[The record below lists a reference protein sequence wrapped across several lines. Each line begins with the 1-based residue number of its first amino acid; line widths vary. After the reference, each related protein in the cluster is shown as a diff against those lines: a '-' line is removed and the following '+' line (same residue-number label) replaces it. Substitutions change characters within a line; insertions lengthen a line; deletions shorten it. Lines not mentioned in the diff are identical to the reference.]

1 MRSPEERDFFFA
13 RNVNLDCF
21 MDVNKNEKNLR
32 ETGGHDD

>member
-21 MDVNKNEKNLR
+21 MDVNENEKKFKRNR
-32 ETGGHDD
+32 RSR